1 VVCREILALTKVN
14 WNSCNF
20 ASVEPITLQFAR
32 TVGRVM
38 RELPP
43 DVPAARLYRFYME
56 RRGAIRGQWI
66 GHATGHISGIL
77 P

>member
-1 VVCREILALTKVN
+1 VLPLEIIEHHGHSSAEVVCREILALTKVN

-43 DVPAARLYRFYME
+43 DVPAARLYRFYM
-56 RRGAIRGQWI
+56 
-66 GHATGHISGIL
+66 
-77 P
+77 